1 MPRNANQSKFSN
13 YSINFDSDYIDL
25 GSSSYLNSAQNVT
38 VSAWI
43 NSDNYSSGSEQNI
56 LNDWNHP
63 TANGHFRYDITSTGV
78 LRISIK
84 IDGSNYAANEAQ
96 SFTFTNGRW
105 YNVVFVY
112 DGTLTGNTNIC
123 KLYIDGQPQTVTNL
137 YENMPSSLLSSSS
150 SLNIGRFG
158 STSHRY
164 FNGKINEVSI
174 FDYSLSPSQVT
185 TLWGGGTSVS
195 NPMALPSA
203 PIAYY
208 PLGESAGGFRTPV
221 NTGDQ
226 WLIENNAI
234 GDYVFD
240 FSSDVIN
247 TNSLG
252 ISGANSRTI
261 SCWFNADSNSTQNII
276 GFGATGSN
284 GSYFTIAIYN
294 SNIFAHTWNTGGVGG
309 DLSGS
314 AVNSGKWHLAV
325 MTYDGTNLKISL
337 DGGTYATTTASLNTT
352 NSIFKIGSSYY
363 TAWNNFSGKISNTK
377 VWNTDLSQAEVTT
390 LYNNGSPIR
399 TLASIPQSS
408 NLKAWYKLDASEIY
422 NSSTTEWSVDN
433 NQNPSAYPSSLNFD
447 GVDDYIDCGDTDYLN
462 GVTQMSVSV
471 WFNADIALGGRQGLI
486 GDMPSA
492 NYASDNGHFA
502 ITAKNN
508 SGNIYSF
515 RIYFIG
521 TDSVQHSIN
530 IDNRPFT
537 AGQWHNLVMTYNAG
551 TVNFYVDGSLVPSTI
566 HAGAPIPTS
575 FVTLTNNRP
584 LEIGRWASH
593 VEWDGKISN
602 PSIWN
607 TELTSAQVSE
617 LYNNGTPSNLSSH
630 STTSNLV
637 SWWKLNNTTT
647 GIEDSKGSNNGTN
660 NGATEYAGFVNKL
673 VGESSG
679 MSQAN
684 LVQSDLQTVAPYS
697 KYAMEFDSA
706 DSDYISL
713 PTITLTDNWS
723 VSVWMNQTVLKLRAQ
738 AVGTTLTTPTNNFWN
753 YGAQVPNGG
762 ADAGKLIYY
771 NYSTSQYTPLSNN
784 RLDDGNWHNWIIT
797 YNHSTTT
804 LKCYIDGQENYSDTY
819 NTGTGN
825 TINRISNTFAS
836 NYWLGQLSNISIW
849 NTDLTSAQVTEI
861 YNQGLPSN
869 LNSHSAYSNLVS
881 WWQLGENSSF
891 DGNNWIVADEK
902 GTNNGESQNMTEA
915 NLTNGVG
922 TTANGVSSGMSEGN
936 LVGDAP
942 YSTANAISSNMAV
955 TARVTGSGNTP

>member
-1 MPRNANQSKFSN
+1 MSTKFLSPGWRMPRNANQSKQSN
-13 YSINFDSDYIDL
+13 YSMNFDGGSYIDL
-25 GSSSYLNSAQNVT
+25 GNSTQVQP
-38 VSAWI
+38 VKEMSISVWI
-43 NSDNYSSGSEQNI
+43 NASSLATYKGIVSCMY
-56 LNDWNHP
+56 
-63 TANGHFRYDITSTGV
+63 NGQSYDGFALRLDDTSSNKIQFVVNSTTQIKSTSTIATG
-78 LRISIK
+78 
-84 IDGSNYAANEAQ
+84 Q
-96 SFTFTNGRW
+96 W
-105 YNVVFVY
+105 YHLVVTY
-112 DGTLTGNTNIC
+112 DGANIKLYFNGSFESSTSLTGNIDYTDGSRTTNIGS
-123 KLYIDGQPQTVTNL
+123 LYSVGANKFEFTGQIT
-137 YENMPSSLLSSSS
+137 EAC
-150 SLNIGRFG
+150 I
-158 STSHRY
+158 
-164 FNGKINEVSI
+164 FN
-174 FDYSLSPSQVT
+174 YALSPSQVT
-185 TLWGGGTSVS
+185 TLYGNSTNGVG

-208 PLGESAGGFRTPV
+208 PLGESAGGFVGGSGT
-221 NTGDQ
+221 
-226 WLIENNAI
+226 WLTENNAI

-240 FSSDVIN
+240 FDAGNDRVSIPEFTFSGEFTLSMWIN
-247 TNSLG
+247 PS
-252 ISGANSRTI
+252 TI
-261 SCWFNADSNSTQNII
+261 GSITYII
-276 GFGATGSN
+276 GRWNGNYDNDIKLFTSNNTPVITFRIGGTAMTFYGYQTSSTIPLNKWSNLSIIRNSSNGINCYLNGVQFGNTTGSSTN
-284 GSYFTIAIYN
+284 TLTLDSIGKITDNATSSGWDGLL
-294 SNIFAHTWNTGGVGG
+294 SNIQFFNTS
-309 DLSGS
+309 LS
-314 AVNSGKWHLAV
+314 L
-325 MTYDGTNLKISL
+325 T
-337 DGGTYATTTASLNTT
+337 
-352 NSIFKIGSSYY
+352 
-363 TAWNNFSGKISNTK
+363 
-377 VWNTDLSQAEVTT
+377 EVET
-390 LYNNGSPIR
+390 LYNYGSPIK
-399 TLASIPQSS
+399 TLANIPQSS
-408 NLKAWYKLDASEIY
+408 NLKAWYKLDASEVY
-422 NSSTTEWSVDN
+422 NSTTTEWSVDN
-433 NQNPSAYPSSLNFD
+433 NQNPSSYSSSLDFD

-492 NYASDNGHFA
+492 NYASNNGHFA

-521 TDSVQHSIN
+521 TDSIQHSIN

-551 TVNFYVDGSLVPSTI
+551 TVNFYVDGSLAPSTI

-607 TELTSAQVSE
+607 AALTSSQVTE

-630 STTSNLV
+630 SATSNLV

-647 GIEDSKGSNNGTN
+647 GIEDAKGSNDGTN
-660 NGATEYAGFVNKL
+660 YGATEYAGFVNKL
-673 VGESSG
+673 VGNSSG

-684 LVQSDLQTVAPYS
+684 LIQSDLQTVAPYS
-697 KYAMEFDSA
+697 KYALDFDGTN
-706 DSDYISL
+706 DYISL

-723 VSVWMNQTVLKLRAQ
+723 VSVWMNQTTTRTRSQ
-738 AVGTTLTTPTNNFWN
+738 AVGSSTGSGFWA
-753 YGAQVPNGG
+753 YSGDIRSGG
-762 ADAGKLIYY
+762 GDAGKLLYY
-771 NYSTSQYTPLSNN
+771 NGTSLVALSAE
-784 RLDDGNWHNWIIT
+784 RLDDGLWHNWIIN

-804 LKCYIDGQENYSDTY
+804 LKCYIDGQENYNDTY
-819 NTGTGN
+819 NAGTGN

-849 NTDLTSAQVTEI
+849 NTALTSAQVTEI

-891 DGNNWIVADEK
+891 DGNDWIVADEK
-902 GTNNGESQNMTEA
+902 GTNNGTSTGMSVDA
-915 NLTNGVG
+915 LTNGVG
-922 TTANGVSSGMSEGN
+922 TTANGVSASMGVGS

-942 YSTANAISSNMAV
+942 YSTANALSTNMAV